1 MLNPIRAIKLLYQL
15 ENHPEPL
22 GVSQVMIEQNEQA
35 LGVQLPAG
43 LYHYLLALGNIASLN
58 SGFNHLGL
66 LPLERLGDHLVIGKT
81 CDNDGVWGIH
91 VDDLSPKKQHN
102 PMVQMSRNFDAIEQ
116 SEIHWFDELPLAE
129 FLLAQAIVNGVN
141 GGLKHHAQ
149 IYDFDG
155 RSIPADLNEKLQHIA
170 NEITELRQPHERY
183 FQAEDFGV
191 VMLLGMDESIPNAF
205 MIGSQDE
212 HKFNDYIQ
220 QLVIGFAD

>member
-1 MLNPIRAIKLLYQL
+1 MLKPIHAIKQLYHLDQTDGLEIGISRDIVESHEKQL
-15 ENHPEPL
+15 GIELPPL
-22 GVSQVMIEQNEQA
+22 
-35 LGVQLPAG
+35 
-43 LYHYLLALGNIASLN
+43 LYHYLLELGN
-58 SGFNHLGL
+58 GEFNTSYHQFVE

-91 VDDLSPKKQHN
+91 IDELSPKKQHN
-102 PMVQMSRNFDAIEQ
+102 PLVQMSRNFDAIEQ

-129 FLLAQAIVNGVN
+129 FLLAQAIINGVN
-141 GGLKHHAQ
+141 GGLKYHAQ

-155 RSIPADLNEKLQHIA
+155 ITISQDLAQKLESLA
-170 NEITELRQPHERY
+170 SEIIELRQPHERY

-212 HKFNDYIQ
+212 HKFNDYIH
-220 QLVIGFAD
+220 QLAIRFAN

>member
-1 MLNPIRAIKLLYQL
+1 MLNPIHAIKQLYHLDQTDAHEIGISRDIVESHEKQL
-15 ENHPEPL
+15 GIELPPL
-22 GVSQVMIEQNEQA
+22 
-35 LGVQLPAG
+35 
-43 LYHYLLALGNIASLN
+43 LYHYLLELGN
-58 SGFNHLGL
+58 GKFNTSYHQFVE
-66 LPLERLGDHLVIGKT
+66 LPFERLGDYIVIGKS
-81 CDNDGVWGIH
+81 CDDDAVWGIH
-91 VDDLSPKKQHN
+91 VDDLIQSH
-102 PMVQMSRNFDAIEQ
+102 PMVRISRNFDAIEQ

-155 RSIPADLNEKLQHIA
+155 QSIPADLNEKLQHIA
-170 NEITELRQPHERY
+170 SEIIELRQPHERY

-212 HKFNDYIQ
+212 HKFNDYIH
-220 QLVIGFAD
+220 QLAIKFAN

>member
-1 MLNPIRAIKLLYQL
+1 MLNPISAIKLLYQL

-91 VDDLSPKKQHN
+91 VDDLIQSH
-102 PMVQMSRNFDAIEQ
+102 PMVRISRNFDAIEQ

-129 FLLAQAIVNGVN
+129 FLLAQAIINGVN

-155 RSIPADLNEKLQHIA
+155 RSIPQDLAQKLQSLA

-205 MIGSQDE
+205 MIASQDE
-212 HKFNDYIQ
+212 HKFNDYIY
-220 QLVIGFAD
+220 QLAIRFEH

>member
-1 MLNPIRAIKLLYQL
+1 MLNPISAIKLLYQL

-22 GVSQVMIEQNEQA
+22 GVSQAMIEQNEQA

-58 SGFNHLGL
+58 SGFNYLGL
-66 LPLERLGDHLVIGKT
+66 LPLECLGDHLVIGKT

-91 VDDLSPKKQHN
+91 VDDLKQLN
-102 PMVQMSRNFDAIEQ
+102 PMVQMSRNFDAIEK

-129 FLLAQAIVNGVN
+129 FLLAQAIINGVN

-155 RSIPADLNEKLQHIA
+155 LSIPADLSKKLQQIA
-170 NEITELRQPHERY
+170 NEIIELRQPHERY

-191 VMLLGMDESIPNAF
+191 VMLLGVDESIPNAF
-205 MIGSQDE
+205 MIGSKDE
-212 HKFNDYIQ
+212 HKFNDYIH
-220 QLVIGFAD
+220 QLAIGFAH

>member
-1 MLNPIRAIKLLYQL
+1 MLNPISAIKQLYHLDQTDGLEIGISRDIVESHEKQL
-15 ENHPEPL
+15 GIELPPL
-22 GVSQVMIEQNEQA
+22 
-35 LGVQLPAG
+35 
-43 LYHYLLALGNIASLN
+43 LYHYLLELGN
-58 SGFNHLGL
+58 GKFNTSYHQFVE
-66 LPLERLGDHLVIGKT
+66 LPFDRLGDHLVIGKT
-81 CDNDGVWGIH
+81 CDDDAVWGIH
-91 VDDLSPKKQHN
+91 IDALSPKKQHN

-155 RSIPADLNEKLQHIA
+155 RSIPADLSEKLQHIA
-170 NEITELRQPHERY
+170 SEIIELRQPHERY

-205 MIGSQDE
+205 MIASQDE

-220 QLVIGFAD
+220 QLAIGFEH

>member
-22 GVSQVMIEQNEQA
+22 GISQAMIEQNEQA
-35 LGVQLPAG
+35 LGFQLPAG

-91 VDDLSPKKQHN
+91 VDDLKQLN

-141 GGLKHHAQ
+141 GGLKHHTQ
-149 IYDFDG
+149 LYDFDG
-155 RSIPADLNEKLQHIA
+155 ITIPQNLAQKLESLA
-170 NEITELRQPHERY
+170 SEIIELRQPHERY

-191 VMLLGMDESIPNAF
+191 VMLLGIDESIPNAF

-212 HKFNDYIQ
+212 HKFNDYIY
-220 QLVIGFAD
+220 QLAIRFAN